1 MGQDDG
7 WKNAFNFWCKRM
19 TDIETWF
26 SVNQFYNREA
36 RYLDDLDFDSWLS
49 GFDETVRYW
58 MPIVS
63 NRIGRDVGNELT
75 LRGELAHFEDDHT
88 SLTNRVK
95 RLQTGRAWAETP
107 PGRTNHLISN
117 VEIMGEENNTLDVR
131 SQFLIYRSHME
142 TDQEIFSGTRIDRLC
157 SNTETVWKILERSI
171 ILDHS
176 VLTQKSL
183 GIFF

>member
-1 MGQDDG
+1 MSSMEQ
-7 WKNAFNFWCKRM
+7 
-19 TDIETWF
+19 WF
-26 SVNQFYNREA
+26 SINQFYTREA
-36 RYLDDLDFDSWLS
+36 RYLDDLDFDQWLA
-49 GFDETVRYW
+49 GFDQSVRYW

-63 NRIGRDVGNELT
+63 NRIGKDVGNELT
-75 LRGELAHFEDDHT
+75 RLGDLAHFEDDHT

-107 PGRTNHLISN
+107 PGRTNHMVTN
-117 VEIMGEENNTLDVR
+117 VEVMGQDSDIQNVR

-142 TDQEIFSGTRIDRLC
+142 TDQEIFSGTRLDKLR
-157 SNTETVWKILERSI
+157 SDPATEWKIMERTI
-171 ILDHS
+171 ILDHA

>member
-1 MGQDDG
+1 
-7 WKNAFNFWCKRM
+7 M
-19 TDIETWF
+19 TDLETWF
-26 SVNQFYNREA
+26 SVNQFYTKEA
-36 RYLDDLDFDSWLS
+36 RYLDDLVFTNWLS

-63 NRIGRDVGNELT
+63 NRIGRDVGRELT
-75 LRGELAHFEDDHT
+75 QPGELAHFEDDYT

-107 PGRTNHLISN
+107 PGRTNHMISN
-117 VEIMGEENNTLDVR
+117 VEIMERDGVQLKVR

-142 TDQEIFSGTRIDRLC
+142 IDQEIFSGTRIDKLRPD
-157 SNTETVWKILERSI
+157 TETTWRIMDRSI
-171 ILDHS
+171 ILDHA